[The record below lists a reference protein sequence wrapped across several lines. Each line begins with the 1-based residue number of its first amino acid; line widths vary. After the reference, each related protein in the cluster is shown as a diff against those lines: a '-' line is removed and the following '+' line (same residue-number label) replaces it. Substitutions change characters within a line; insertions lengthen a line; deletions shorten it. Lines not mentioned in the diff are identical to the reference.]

1 LTTPTAQEVT
11 VVKTKQQAQNHL
23 RRRTMAIQA
32 SSSDQGNS
40 VPFNLRG
47 EADYRIAKSL
57 TMISGMIRL
66 RAFRGELDDPQA
78 VLLEIADRI
87 DAVGALHSLLA
98 DSISGT
104 VQLSAYLEEICLR
117 GMRALSPGAAALSVS
132 CRPEHVVPFR
142 VALPLGLITAELF
155 SNSVKHA
162 NPAAAPAKVTIACTR
177 PSANTLNY
185 VYQDDG
191 IGLPDDFNCA
201 RDGDLGMRLI
211 QSLSERMHGT
221 HLWSSS
227 PTGVHFEIAVP
238 MGE

>member
-1 LTTPTAQEVT
+1 
-11 VVKTKQQAQNHL
+11 
-23 RRRTMAIQA
+23 MAIQA
-32 SSSDQGNS
+32 TSSNHGNS
-40 VPFNLRG
+40 ELFDLRG

-66 RAFRGELDDPQA
+66 RAFRGNLDDPQA
-78 VLLEIADRI
+78 MLLEIADRI

-117 GMRALSPGAAALSVS
+117 GMRALSPCSAALAVT
-132 CRPEHVVPFR
+132 CHPEHVVPFK

-162 NPAAAPAKVTIACTR
+162 SPAAPPTKVTIACTR
-177 PSANTLNY
+177 PSADTLHY

-191 IGLPDDFNCA
+191 IGLPEDFSYA
-201 RDGDLGMRLI
+201 RDGRLGMRLI

-221 HLWSSS
+221 YQWSNNKA
-227 PTGVHFEIAVP
+227 GIQFEIAVP

>member
-1 LTTPTAQEVT
+1 
-11 VVKTKQQAQNHL
+11 
-23 RRRTMAIQA
+23 MAIKA
-32 SSSDQGNS
+32 TSTDHGTS

-66 RAFRGELDDPQA
+66 RAFRGDLDDPQA

-104 VQLSAYLEEICLR
+104 VQLSAYLEEICVR
-117 GMRALSPGAAALSVS
+117 GMRALSPCVAALSVT

-162 NPAAAPAKVTIACTR
+162 NPAATPATVTIVCSR
-177 PSANTLNY
+177 PSADTLRY
-185 VYQDDG
+185 VYQDNG
-191 IGLPDDFNCA
+191 VGLPDDFDFA
-201 RDGDLGMRLI
+201 RDGHLGMRLI
-211 QSLSERMHGT
+211 QSLSERMRGT
-221 HLWSSS
+221 YQWSSKS
-227 PTGVHFEIAVP
+227 AGVQFEIAVP
-238 MGE
+238 MGD

>member
-1 LTTPTAQEVT
+1 
-11 VVKTKQQAQNHL
+11 
-23 RRRTMAIQA
+23 MSIQA
-32 SSSDQGNS
+32 TSSDQGNS

-47 EADYRIAKSL
+47 ESDYRIAKSL

-66 RAFRGELDDPQA
+66 RAFRGDLVDPQA

-117 GMRALSPGAAALSVS
+117 GMRALSSCPVELSVT

-162 NPAAAPAKVTIACTR
+162 HPADASSKVTIICSR
-177 PSANTLNY
+177 PSTDTLRY

-191 IGLPDDFNCA
+191 IGLPEDFDCV
-201 RDGDLGMRLI
+201 RDGHLGMRLI
-211 QSLSERMHGT
+211 QSLSERIRGT

-227 PTGVHFEIAVP
+227 PRGIRFELALP
-238 MGE
+238 MGD

>member
-1 LTTPTAQEVT
+1 
-11 VVKTKQQAQNHL
+11 
-23 RRRTMAIQA
+23 MSIQA
-32 SSSDQGNS
+32 TSSDHGNS

-66 RAFRGELDDPQA
+66 RAFRGDLEDPQA
-78 VLLEIADRI
+78 VLLDVADRI

-98 DSISGT
+98 DSVSGT

-117 GMRALSPGAAALSVS
+117 GMRALGPCPAELSVT

-162 NPAAAPAKVTIACTR
+162 DPAASPPTITIACSR
-177 PSANTLNY
+177 PNTDTLRY
-185 VYQDDG
+185 VYQDSNGAPEDFSVGGDG
-191 IGLPDDFNCA
+191 NH
-201 RDGDLGMRLI
+201 LGMRLI
-211 QSLSERMHGT
+211 QSLSERIRGT

-227 PTGVHFEIAVP
+227 PSGVRFEISVP

>member
-1 LTTPTAQEVT
+1 
-11 VVKTKQQAQNHL
+11 
-23 RRRTMAIQA
+23 MSIQA
-32 SSSDQGNS
+32 TSSDHGNS
-40 VPFNLRG
+40 APFNLRG

-78 VLLEIADRI
+78 VLLDVADRI

-117 GMRALSPGAAALSVS
+117 GTRALSPFPAALSVT
-132 CRPEHVVPFR
+132 CRPEHVVPFK

-162 NPAAAPAKVTIACTR
+162 DPATPPAKVTIVCSR
-177 PSANTLNY
+177 PSADLLRY

-191 IGLPDDFNCA
+191 IALSEDFNFV

-211 QSLSERMHGT
+211 QSLSERMRGT
-221 HLWSSS
+221 HLWSSE
-227 PTGVHFEIAVP
+227 PTGIRFEITVP
-238 MGE
+238 MGD

>member
-1 LTTPTAQEVT
+1 
-11 VVKTKQQAQNHL
+11 
-23 RRRTMAIQA
+23 MSIQA
-32 SSSDQGNS
+32 TSSNHGNT

-66 RAFRGELDDPQA
+66 RAFRGDLVDPQA
-78 VLLEIADRI
+78 VLLDVADRI

-117 GMRALSPGAAALSVS
+117 GMRALAPCPAALSVT

-155 SNSVKHA
+155 SNSVKYA
-162 NPAAAPAKVTIACTR
+162 DPAAPSAKVTIACSR
-177 PSANTLNY
+177 PSADILRY
-185 VYQDDG
+185 VYQDEG
-191 IGLPDDFNCA
+191 VGLPEDFNSA
-201 RDGDLGMRLI
+201 RDGNLGMRLI
-211 QSLSERMHGT
+211 QSLSERIRGT
-221 HLWSSS
+221 HHWSTS
-227 PTGVHFEIAVP
+227 PTGVRFEIAVP
-238 MGE
+238 MGSS